1 QAQGF
6 TRPSPRDYVGTRPLE
21 APENRAMYELSIR
34 ERYDRAIAYHTQGG
48 EIYWEFQG
56 FAPQGSLALAE
67 AFSAASGYT
76 VANVPYGSSFA
87 GYKDWMI
94 DSLRANA
101 FTVEAGRGVNP
112 LPIGDLPALYAE
124 NEGIFTALLST

>member
-1 QAQGF
+1 
-6 TRPSPRDYVGTRPLE
+6 
-21 APENRAMYELSIR
+21 MYELSLR

-56 FAPQGSLALAE
+56 YAPQGSQALADR
-67 AFSAASGYT
+67 FSAVSGYR

-94 DSLRANA
+94 DAQNANA
-101 FTVEAGRGVNP
+101 FTIEAGRGTNP
-112 LPIGDLPALYAE
+112 LPITDLSSIYAE
-124 NEGIFTALLST
+124 NEGIFTTVLTP